1 MVGIFV
7 LARVLQILGAILGAA
22 VLSLAFSGRIG
33 KPDDEGERE
42 EKNKEKSKQQNPGM
56 PCAAGICRNR
66 TRSGLYLHR
75 MNIKIKKLRIF
86 HKNIDKIIKNA
97 YDISNEGG
105 ESTQC

>member
-1 MVGIFV
+1 M
-7 LARVLQILGAILGAA
+7 ARVLQILGAILGAA

-42 EKNKEKSKQQNPGM
+42 EKSKQQNPGM

-105 ESTQC
+105 EATQC